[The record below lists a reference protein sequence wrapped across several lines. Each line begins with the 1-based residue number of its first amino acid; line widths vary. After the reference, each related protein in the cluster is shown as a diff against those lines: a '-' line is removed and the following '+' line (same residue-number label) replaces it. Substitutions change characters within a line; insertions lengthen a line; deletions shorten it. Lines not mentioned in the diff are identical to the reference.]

1 MLLPMRL
8 RGAVALVVV
17 SACGGQAAPAV
28 PPVASLPV
36 PPEAH
41 VAKAAPAI
49 DPSGDWDI
57 RWDRGFSGW
66 WPTIFEGRLTL
77 AREGAGWTAQVSFEQ
92 SAMNPSFDSL
102 RIDGDRVHVI
112 FRDKLPARPFV
123 LEIDARLHDD
133 RLTGEIQAS
142 EVAATPMGGR
152 RHTSG
157 VLRAATAD
165 HSLPSGS
172 VRSTPALETLLDHA
186 RDQKSTAVVLVKD
199 GKIVLEQYSP
209 DHGPDEALVA
219 MSGSNPL
226 VSLAVGLLIADKKL
240 SLDTSMGALFPEWKK
255 QGAKG
260 AITVRQL
267 LTHTSGL
274 DPSRA
279 DFEHKETIR
288 EHALKAKLLWPPGS
302 RFQYNNGAVDFLA
315 VVVHETAGMPLDV
328 LLEERIFRKLD
339 AVGEHWMK
347 DAAGDPRGAGELFI
361 RPVDLAKIGQMMLDA
376 GKWEGEQVVPAEWV
390 ARSTEAGQW
399 FDESCG
405 MLWWRLGKFALT
417 VNDAN
422 LAQWGDAGLDG
433 KDLAQARKLRG
444 KKYAGT
450 KEYWAAL
457 TAALGEA
464 AVTKLQNAA
473 RKGDDV
479 PHTGRVADGPVTGF
493 EAEGWLGQY
502 LVVYPKSRVVAV
514 RMRAPG
520 ASDYNGD
527 GNPNG
532 YLTFPEDVAAV
543 F

>member
-1 MLLPMRL
+1 MRL

-17 SACGGQAAPAV
+17 SACGGQAAPAL

-36 PPEAH
+36 PPEIH
-41 VAKAAPAI
+41 VVKAASAI

-66 WPTIFEGRLTL
+66 QPTIFEGRLTL
-77 AREGAGWTAQVSFEQ
+77 AREGEGWTGHLTFEPWG
-92 SAMNPSFDSL
+92 STRPEFDSL
-102 RIDGDRVHVI
+102 RIDGDRFHVV
-112 FRDKLPARPFV
+112 FRNKLPGKPWV
-123 LEIDARLHDD
+123 LEMEARLHDD
-133 RLTGEIQAS
+133 RLTGEVEMSPIPP
-142 EVAATPMGGR
+142 TPMGGR
-152 RHTSG
+152 RHTAG
-157 VLRAATAD
+157 VLRAARAD
-165 HSLPSGS
+165 HSLPSGDMA
-172 VRSTPALETLLDHA
+172 STPALETLLDHA

-199 GKIVLEQYSP
+199 GRIVLEQYSP

-219 MSGSNPL
+219 MSGSKSL

-240 SLDTSMGALFPEWKK
+240 SLDTRMGALFPEWKK

-288 EHALKAKLLWPPGS
+288 EHALKAKLLWAPGT

-315 VVVHETAGMPLDV
+315 VVVHEAAGMPLDV

-339 AVGEHWMK
+339 TIGEHWMK

-376 GKWEGEQVVPAEWV
+376 GKWDGEQVVAAEWV
-390 ARSTEAGQW
+390 ARSTEVGQG

-405 MLWWRLGKFALT
+405 MLWWRRGKFAIT
-417 VNDAN
+417 VNEAI
-422 LAQWGDAGLDG
+422 LAQWRDFGLDG
-433 KDLAQARKLRG
+433 KTLASARKLLG
-444 KKYAGT
+444 KKYPG
-450 KEYWAAL
+450 YGDYSAAL
-457 TAALGEA
+457 TATLGEA
-464 AVTKLQNAA
+464 AVTKLQNASI
-473 RKGDDV
+473 KGDHI
-479 PHTGRVADGPVTGF
+479 PQTGKVTDGPVIGF

-502 LVVYPKSRVVAV
+502 LVVYPKPGVVAV
-514 RMRAPG
+514 RMRAPE
-520 ASDYNGD
+520 ANDYGGD
-527 GNPNG
+527 AERNG
-532 YLTFPEDVAAV
+532 YRTFPDDVASV